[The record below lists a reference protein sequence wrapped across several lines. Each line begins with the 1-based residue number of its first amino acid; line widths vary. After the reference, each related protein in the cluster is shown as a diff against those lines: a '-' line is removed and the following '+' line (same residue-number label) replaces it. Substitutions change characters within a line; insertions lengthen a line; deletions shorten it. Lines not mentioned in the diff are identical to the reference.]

1 MAASLAAIR
10 LECLVGADARR
21 VGNIPI
27 LTPRELSVLRL
38 LSFGNKT
45 QEIAEHLE
53 LGEETVRSHLKKAQT
68 KLGVKDRTHAVA
80 EAMRQHLIP

>member
-1 MAASLAAIR
+1 
-10 LECLVGADARR
+10 
-21 VGNIPI
+21 
-27 LTPRELSVLRL
+27 
-38 LSFGNKT
+38 
-45 QEIAEHLE
+45 